1 MDINNYWDLGEPL
14 RENPFPDAMLLDE
27 LSLLKTNDKVEMKGK
42 LSGIYTFI
50 SITSDKV
57 TLKDDQRNFTSSYY
71 FSDVGV
77 IPYEVS
83 KLWNG
88 SNYIVSN
95 KKKE

>member
-50 SITSDKV
+50 SMKNDEVK
-57 TLKDDQRNFTSSYY
+57 LRDDRFNFLSSYY
-71 FSDVGV
+71 LEDVGV